1 MKKTLIITFFAV
13 LSVLFYGLSIW
24 FEQETYK
31 VSKINKE
38 HLTQI
43 QRLKKIEKINKW
55 LDKKIKPFIETLPK
69 TQNMS
74 DMQLVNFF
82 DKHSTQ
88 LEFEVSKYIYKE
100 DLTYKM
106 DINFNVP
113 RNDKKRLTYLMELKY
128 KYGYLQFKTLKTF
141 DKYVKGSLEIIQ
153 PIKSDINESK

>member
-38 HLTQI
+38 HLVQI

-74 DMQLVNFF
+74 DMQLVDFF

-88 LEFEVSKYIYKE
+88 LDFEVSRYIYKE

-113 RNDKKRLTYLMELKY
+113 RNDKQKLTYLMELKY